1 MRKALD
7 LDEHKAVYESWPEI
21 MDSANDVVEDLDEW
35 THIDMTW
42 NKDYVGPPPELWN
55 VHLSNYVAQ
64 A

>member
-7 LDEHKAVYESWPEI
+7 LDECKAVYESWPEI
-21 MDSANDVVEDLDEW
+21 MDSANDVVEDLDKC
-35 THIDMTW
+35 THDMNW